1 MIIGFRQYWAVL
13 SFGMLLAIVGAVYLG
28 GGPIAN
34 RWFLETTRNAGFV
47 LSNLKI
53 EGIERTKENE
63 ILATLDVDDGLPLL
77 GIDLMGIQA
86 RIEALPWVKTA
97 TVTRVLPGDLHIN
110 VVERQPY
117 ALWQHSGKVRLI
129 DEDGVIITNRGLVE
143 FSDLM
148 LVVGDGGPTESGEL
162 FKMLRLEPSLFERV
176 RTAIRVGQRR
186 WDLVFDNGVRVK
198 LPEDFAGKYDGAG
211 AWGRFVRL
219 QQKHRLLEREVS
231 VIDMRIEDRVVMRV
245 TPTGRRQMD
254 GKEWST

>member
-1 MIIGFRQYWAVL
+1 MIFGLRQYSVAL
-13 SFGMLLAIVGAVYLG
+13 SFGMLLAIVGATFLG

-34 RWFLETTRNAGFV
+34 RWFLETTRDAGFV

-53 EGIERTKENE
+53 EGIARTKEIE

-77 GIDLMGIQA
+77 GIDLLSIQA
-86 RIEALPWVKTA
+86 RIEALPWIKA
-97 TVTRVLPGDLHIN
+97 ANVTRVLPGDLYIS

-148 LVVGDGGPTESGEL
+148 LVVGDGGPTESGKL
-162 FKMLRLEPSLFERV
+162 FKMLSLEPSLFERV

-186 WDLVFDNGVRVK
+186 WDLVFDNGVRLK
-198 LPEDFAGKYDGAG
+198 LPEDFTDKYDGAG
-211 AWGRFVRL
+211 AWERFVRL